1 MRLEDFKNKKKP
13 KNPSALDKF
22 RKEIIELVN
31 DNYSQMSI
39 CEFLEKNGVKTSQ
52 QNLSRYIKSLSKNE
66 TGKVLKIED
75 KPKES
80 LKNEIP
86 KQDTP
91 KKSILDGW
99 EIPKST
105 LKDDSIKNA
114 KEAHPDCDL

>member
-1 MRLEDFKNKKKP
+1 
-13 KNPSALDKF
+13 
-22 RKEIIELVN
+22 
-31 DNYSQMSI
+31 
-39 CEFLEKNGVKTSQ
+39 VKTTR
-52 QNLSRYIKSLSKNE
+52 QNLSRYIKSVSKNE

-75 KPKES
+75 KPKELIKKES
-80 LKNEIP
+80 LKKEIP

-114 KEAHPDCDL
+114 KALHPDCDL